1 VRAVDLER
9 KGSEG
14 GAPRKRGKSGSAS
27 QILMADGAPM
37 LGRATKSLAQEGS
50 ARLQWFGHGQEG
62 KGQNRDGTA
71 TGVRFERKWLGGAA
85 ERGKRGEVSVG
96 APAWRQ
102 EKKER
107 GGGGTDKRDREA
119 TGPSGQRWGA
129 GGREKSKAARR
140 QGADK
145 RAWLAQCRARAV

>member
-1 VRAVDLER
+1 LER

-71 TGVRFERKWLGGAA
+71 TGVRFERKWLGGAT

-107 GGGGTDKRDREA
+107 GGGLTSGTGRQRGPVVSGGVREEERRA
-119 TGPSGQRWGA
+119 RQR
-129 GGREKSKAARR
+129 GGRALTS
-140 QGADK
+140 GPG
-145 RAWLAQCRARAV
+145 

>member
-1 VRAVDLER
+1 LER

-71 TGVRFERKWLGGAA
+71 TGVRFERKRLGGAA

-107 GGGGTDKRDREA
+107 GGGDWRGGGRLPGDY
-119 TGPSGQRWGA
+119 QRWQLTHAVGTVCQTGEGGGA
-129 GGREKSKAARR
+129 WATRHGC
-140 QGADK
+140 D
-145 RAWLAQCRARAV
+145 